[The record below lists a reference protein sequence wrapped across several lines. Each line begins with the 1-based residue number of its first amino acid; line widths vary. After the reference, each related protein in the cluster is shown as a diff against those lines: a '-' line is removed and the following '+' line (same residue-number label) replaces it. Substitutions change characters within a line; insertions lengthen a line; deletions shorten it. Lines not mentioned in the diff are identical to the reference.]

1 MNSAST
7 QHQRVHATL
16 VEYQDQGLM
25 MMGPSGSG
33 KSDLALR
40 LIEKGGR
47 LVADD
52 QVLLRYQDKELRG
65 CAPETL
71 RGLLEVRG
79 VGIVKLSYHESFPVH
94 LVIDLK
100 KELSYERL
108 PESHAVILLGEKIPK
123 CYLWAFEASVIEKIG
138 ILVYREK
145 KIV

>member
-1 MNSAST
+1 
-7 QHQRVHATL
+7 
-16 VEYQDQGLM
+16 M

-40 LIEKGGR
+40 LIERGGR

-52 QVLLRYQDKELRG
+52 QVLIRYQGKELRG

-94 LVIDLK
+94 LVIDLEK
-100 KELSYERL
+100 KLSYERL
-108 PESHAVILLGEKIPK
+108 PESHTVILLGEKIPK
-123 CYLWAFEASVIEKIG
+123 FHLWAFEASVIEKIG
-138 ILVYREK
+138 FLLYREK
-145 KIV
+145 KI